1 VRNIFRLIGEPLS
14 KGPADLKRYELGRG
28 DAIAR
33 GQSPRDIIDAVA
45 AEAGV
50 RALDVHVKPARTAAA
65 APPLMI
71 VEPGDPP
78 ALILGEAIV
87 KLGPAAVRFAAARAA
102 RLVAAHLDQVVRG
115 TPEEAGALVGGLVR
129 QFVPDYRHPE
139 VPSALLA
146 ARAESM
152 ARLLPRRLK
161 QEVMPFA
168 IEVASGFEL
177 GTLHA
182 AVRDGANRVGLLASG
197 DLGAA
202 LSAILAAAGRTL
214 TLPDLLAS
222 PEARALIDFAL
233 SDAYDDLLRD
243 WD

>member
-1 VRNIFRLIGEPLS
+1 
-14 KGPADLKRYELGRG
+14 
-28 DAIAR
+28 
-33 GQSPRDIIDAVA
+33 
-45 AEAGV
+45 V
-50 RALDVHVKPARTAAA
+50 RALDVYVKTTRGAAGGL
-65 APPLMI
+65 PLMI

-78 ALILGEAIV
+78 ALILGEPIV
-87 KLGPAAVRFAAARAA
+87 RLGAPAVRFAAARAA
-102 RLVAAHLDQVVRG
+102 RLVSAHLDLVVRG

-139 VPSALLA
+139 VPGALLN

-177 GTLHA
+177 PTLHA
-182 AVRDGANRVGLLASG
+182 AVRDGANRVGLVASG
-197 DLGAA
+197 DLAA
-202 LSAILAAAGRTL
+202 AVQAILTASGRAL

-233 SDAYDDLLRD
+233 SDAHDDLVRD